1 MDKKMKIKDLS
12 MKIKTKRNI
21 NKFMVSD
28 YNKLMF

>member
-28 YNKLMF
+28 YNKVN